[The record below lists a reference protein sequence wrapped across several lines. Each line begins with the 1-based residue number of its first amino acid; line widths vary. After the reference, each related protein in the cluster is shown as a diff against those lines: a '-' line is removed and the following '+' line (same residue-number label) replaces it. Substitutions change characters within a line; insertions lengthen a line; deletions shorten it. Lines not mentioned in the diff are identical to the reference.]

1 MTSEMTKNLLIPLI
15 ISIVGTGGLII
26 TLLNL
31 WANRNRCKSKTDIA
45 NMNVEAAIELQ
56 KIAMENYTTTNEKL
70 NVAMSQMETTKQILI
85 DVQIDLDKAKA
96 YIRVLE
102 DLLKRNNINIP
113 KNVKKR
119 YGFDIEETQMS
130 IDDTIGVIDN
140 INDKFNTKG

>member
-1 MTSEMTKNLLIPLI
+1 MTSEMVKNLLIPLI
-15 ISIVGTGGLII
+15 LSVIGAGGLMI
-26 TLLNL
+26 TLLNV

-56 KIAMENYTTTNEKL
+56 KIAMENYTNTNEKL

-85 DVQIDLDKAKA
+85 EVQVDLDKAKA
-96 YIRVLE
+96 YIKVLE
-102 DLLKRNNINIP
+102 DLLRRNNISIP

-119 YGFDIEETQMS
+119 YGFDIDETQIS
-130 IDDTIGVIDN
+130 IDDTIGIIDD